1 MSTAGDDSGP
11 GHRDFTFLSEGSTLG
26 NLVYNSAVK
35 VELEDRALSHLLVV
49 ISNKLRRGEAFNFT
63 WRDDASLGHGRTTVW
78 MHSQASLVYK
88 FYGGREPS
96 LNRTWLE
103 ALSQAANSTTGLY
116 LVPEPAEESAAVAG
130 TVLRG

>member
-1 MSTAGDDSGP
+1 MGK
-11 GHRDFTFLSEGSTLG
+11 
-26 NLVYNSAVK
+26 LVYSSAVK
-35 VELEDRALSHLLVV
+35 VDIEDRALSHLLVV
-49 ISNKLRRGEAFNFT
+49 ISNKLRRGEGFNFT
-63 WRDDASLGHGRTTVW
+63 WRDDASVGHGRTTVW

-116 LVPEPAEESAAVAG
+116 LVPEPAEEPAPAG
-130 TVLRG
+130 STVLRG